1 MMTNEIFQI
10 LGNDFQKLR
19 LNLTAEEIA
28 SIAAEQDFSK
38 DTLTNL
44 RYILEHVIEK
54 KQNITVNTLL
64 RLSRLPL
71 RHPKT
76 YDEFDFSAIH
86 GKDAERLKNLQTLS
100 PLYAHKNVIL
110 VGPAGTGKTHLAQA
124 FGYECCQHGFKTY
137 FIKMT
142 ELRDRM
148 ITARSTG
155 KTGRLI
161 NSLVRASCLIID
173 EVGHCQFDKENTQ
186 LFFDLVDRRYN
197 KEGNFNM
204 VFTSNKMPSEWNSN
218 FSESDS
224 LLCALDR
231 IFDQAIVFTLRGSSF
246 RGQGREVINLET
258 RRARSIE

>member
-1 MMTNEIFQI
+1 MSNDIFHM
-10 LGNDFQKLR
+10 LENDCQKLR
-19 LNLTAEEIA
+19 LNLSAEEIA
-28 SIAAEQDFSK
+28 SIATEQDFNEAALSAFK
-38 DTLTNL
+38 FLLD
-44 RYILEHVIEK
+44 HVIEK
-54 KQNITVNTLL
+54 KRRITVNTLL

-71 RHPKT
+71 RNAKT
-76 YDEFDFSAIH
+76 FNNFDFSAIH
-86 GKDAERLKNLQTLS
+86 GKETERLKNLETLS

-124 FGYECCQHGFKTY
+124 FGYACCQQGFKAY

-155 KTGRLI
+155 KTSRLM
-161 NSLVRASCLIID
+161 NSLVRPSCLIID

-204 VFTSNKMPSEWNSN
+204 VFTSNKMPSEWNTN

-246 RGQGREVINLET
+246 RGQKREIIDLET
-258 RRARSIE
+258 RRTRSIK

>member
-1 MMTNEIFQI
+1 MMKNEIFQV
-10 LGNDFQKLR
+10 LGNDCQKLR
-19 LNLTAEEIA
+19 LNLSAEEIA
-28 SIAAEQDFSK
+28 SIATEQNFSEE
-38 DTLTNL
+38 TLANL
-44 RYILEHVIEK
+44 RYILEHVIAK

-76 YDEFDFSAIH
+76 YNEFDFSAIH
-86 GKDAERLKNLQTLS
+86 GKDAERLRNLQTLS
-100 PLYAHKNVIL
+100 PLYAHKNIIL

-148 ITARSTG
+148 MTARSTG
-155 KTGRLI
+155 KTTRLI

-258 RRARSIE
+258 KRTRSIE

>member
-1 MMTNEIFQI
+1 MTEEIFQT
-10 LGNDFQKLR
+10 LEMDCQRLR
-19 LNLTAEEIA
+19 LHLTAEEIA
-28 SIAAEQDFSK
+28 GIATDQHFNGDS
-38 DTLTNL
+38 LYNL
-44 RYILEHVIEK
+44 KYLLEYVIEK
-54 KQNITVNTLL
+54 KRKVTVNTLL

-71 RHPKT
+71 RSPKT
-76 YDEFDFSAIH
+76 FDGFDFTAIH
-86 GKDAERLKNLQTLS
+86 GDNADRLRNLETLS
-100 PLYAHKNVIL
+100 PLYAHKNIIL

-124 FGYECCQHGFKTY
+124 FGYECCQRGLKTY

-148 ITARSTG
+148 MTARSTG
-155 KTGRLI
+155 KTSRLI
-161 NSLVRASCLIID
+161 NGLVRPSCLVID

-204 VFTSNKMPSEWNSN
+204 VFTSNKMPSEWESN
-218 FSESDS
+218 FSENDS

-258 RRARSIE
+258 RRVRSIQ